1 MRTPMQTQAPMQT
14 AMRTPMKTA
23 IMTPSPKQTAMR
35 IPMHMQTAMRTPMQ
49 TAMRTAM
56 QTPTKATPL
65 PWDPTFRDFINRIM
79 KTENHDAQQC
89 TTKPQAFLSPVFHT
103 HTQ

>member
-35 IPMHMQTAMRTPMQ
+35 IPMHMQ